1 MENNPYPQTT
11 TATPKTSGLA
21 IASLVCGIF
30 GLLLLPGLLGVIFG
44 IKAINQIDANNGAIK
59 GKGLAIGGLVL
70 SLITTLSAGVILLV
84 TSLMLPALA
93 KVKAKANRIKCA
105 NNLGTIGHAHIHFS
119 VENGG
124 LPWQLPPPAKQQLFG
139 SSRGMDKSV
148 GGIFGL
154 EAMKKE
160 LISPKILHSP
170 CDPGRASA
178 NEELQMHWLSYNTKD
193 GNPMPAEGISY
204 VLCEGAD
211 DQLSDTVLSL
221 TRNLSTDDLTDATW
235 LGADSNSSHPN
246 TMEGLNFSQGQ
257 LARTDGSVEHQSSNV
272 DLGEEGMIVRNHM
285 NSRGGRSPGNP
296 STKIFR

>member
-30 GLLLLPGLLGVIFG
+30 GLLLLPGLLGVILG
-44 IKAINQIDANNGAIK
+44 IIAISRINSSNGAIK

-70 SLITTLSAGVILLV
+70 SLITSLSAGVILLV
-84 TSLMLPALA
+84 ASLMLPALA
-93 KVKAKANRIKCA
+93 KAKANANRMKCL
-105 NNLGTIGHAHIHFS
+105 NNLKQISSAHIYFS
-119 VENGG
+119 AENDGF
-124 LPWQLPPPAKQQLFG
+124 PWQLPPPAKQQLFG

-148 GGIFGL
+148 GGMFGL
-154 EAMKKE
+154 EAMKME
-160 LISPKILHSP
+160 LVTPKILHSP

-178 NEELQMHWLSYNTKD
+178 NEELQMLWQSYNTKD

-211 DQLSDTVLSL
+211 DLLSDTVLSL
-221 TRNLSTDDLTDATW
+221 TRNLSTDNLTDATW
-235 LGADSNSSHPN
+235 LGADSDSSNPN
-246 TMEGLNFSQGQ
+246 TMEGLNANQGQ
-257 LARTDGSVEHQSSNV
+257 LVLTDGSARRSTNF
-272 DLGEEGMIVRNHM
+272 DLGEQGMIVGDHI

-296 STKIFR
+296 STQIFR

>member
-1 MENNPYPQTT
+1 MENNPYPQAT

-30 GLLLLPGLLGVIFG
+30 GLLLLPGLLGVILG
-44 IKAINQIDANNGAIK
+44 IIAISRINSSNGAIK

-70 SLITTLSAGVILLV
+70 SVITTLSAGVILLIA
-84 TSLMLPALA
+84 SLMLPTLA
-93 KVKAKANRIKCA
+93 KAKAKANRLKCA
-105 NNLGTIGHAHIHFS
+105 SNLKQISSAHIYFS
-119 VENGG
+119 AENDGF
-124 LPWQLPPPAKQQLFG
+124 PWQLPPPAKQQLFG
-139 SSRGMDKSV
+139 TSRGMDKSV

-154 EAMKKE
+154 EAMKME
-160 LISPKILHSP
+160 LINPKILHSP

-178 NEELQMHWLSYNTKD
+178 NEELEMLWESYNTKG

-211 DQLSDTVLSL
+211 DLLPNTVLSL

-235 LGADSNSSHPN
+235 LGADSDSIHPN
-246 TMEGLNFSQGQ
+246 TMEGLNANQGQ
-257 LARTDGSVEHQSSNV
+257 LVLTDGSARQSTNF
-272 DLGEEGMIVRNHM
+272 DLREQGMVVADHI

-296 STKIFR
+296 STQIFR

>member
-11 TATPKTSGLA
+11 TATLKTSGLA

-30 GLLLLPGLLGVIFG
+30 GLLLLPGLLGVILG
-44 IKAINQIDANNGAIK
+44 IIAISRINSSNGAIK

-70 SLITTLSAGVILLV
+70 SLITSLSAGVILLV
-84 TSLMLPALA
+84 ASLMLPALA
-93 KVKAKANRIKCA
+93 KAKANANRMKCL
-105 NNLGTIGHAHIHFS
+105 NNLKQISSAHIYFS
-119 VENGG
+119 AENDGF
-124 LPWQLPPPAKQQLFG
+124 PWQLPPPAKQQLFG

-154 EAMKKE
+154 EAMKME
-160 LISPKILHSP
+160 LVTPKILHSP

-178 NEELQMHWLSYNTKD
+178 NEELQMLWQSYNTKD

-211 DQLSDTVLSL
+211 DLLPNTVLSL
-221 TRNLSTDDLTDATW
+221 TRNLSTDNLADATW
-235 LGADSNSSHPN
+235 LGADSDSSHPN
-246 TMEGLNFSQGQ
+246 TMEGLNANQGQ
-257 LARTDGSVEHQSSNV
+257 LVLTDGSARRSTNF
-272 DLGEEGMIVRNHM
+272 DLGEQGMIVSDHI

-296 STKIFR
+296 STQIFR

>member
-1 MENNPYPQTT
+1 MENNPYPQAT

-30 GLLLLPGLLGVIFG
+30 GLLLLPGLLGVILG
-44 IKAINQIDANNGAIK
+44 IIAISRINSSNGAIK

-70 SLITTLSAGVILLV
+70 SVITTLSAGVILLIA
-84 TSLMLPALA
+84 SLMLPTLA
-93 KVKAKANRIKCA
+93 KAKAKANRLKCA
-105 NNLGTIGHAHIHFS
+105 SNLKQISSAHIYFS
-119 VENGG
+119 AENDGF
-124 LPWQLPPPAKQQLFG
+124 PWQLPPPAKQQLFG
-139 SSRGMDKSV
+139 TSRGMDKSV

-154 EAMKKE
+154 EAMKME
-160 LISPKILHSP
+160 LVSPKILHSP

-178 NEELQMHWLSYNTKD
+178 NEELQMLWQSYNTKG

-211 DQLSDTVLSL
+211 DLLPNTVLSL

-235 LGADSNSSHPN
+235 LGADSDSSHPN

-257 LARTDGSVEHQSSNV
+257 LARTDGSTQQSSNF
-272 DLGEEGMIVRNHM
+272 DLGEQGMIVGDHI
-285 NSRGGRSPGNP
+285 NSQGGRSPGNP
-296 STKIFR
+296 STHIFR

>member
-30 GLLLLPGLLGVIFG
+30 GLLLLPGLLGVILG
-44 IKAINQIDANNGAIK
+44 IIAISRINSSNGAIK

-70 SLITTLSAGVILLV
+70 SLITSLSAGVILLV
-84 TSLMLPALA
+84 ASLMLPALA
-93 KVKAKANRIKCA
+93 KAKANANRMKCL
-105 NNLGTIGHAHIHFS
+105 NNLKQISSAHIYFS
-119 VENGG
+119 AENDGF
-124 LPWQLPPPAKQQLFG
+124 PWQLPPPAKQQLFG

-154 EAMKKE
+154 EAMKME
-160 LISPKILHSP
+160 LVTPKILHSP

-178 NEELQMHWLSYNTKD
+178 NEELQMLWQSYNTKD

-211 DQLSDTVLSL
+211 DLLSDTVLSL
-221 TRNLSTDDLTDATW
+221 TRNLSTDNLTDATW
-235 LGADSNSSHPN
+235 LGADNDSSHPN
-246 TMEGLNFSQGQ
+246 TMEGLNANQGQ
-257 LARTDGSVEHQSSNV
+257 LVLTDGSARRSTNF
-272 DLGEEGMIVRNHM
+272 DLGEQGMIVGDHI

-296 STKIFR
+296 STQIFR

>member
-11 TATPKTSGLA
+11 TATLKTSGLA

-30 GLLLLPGLLGVIFG
+30 GLLLLPGLLGVILG
-44 IKAINQIDANNGAIK
+44 IIAISRINSSNGAIK

-70 SLITTLSAGVILLV
+70 SLITSLSAGVILLV
-84 TSLMLPALA
+84 ASLMLPALA
-93 KVKAKANRIKCA
+93 KAKANANRMKCL
-105 NNLGTIGHAHIHFS
+105 NNLKQISSAHIYFS
-119 VENGG
+119 AENDGF
-124 LPWQLPPPAKQQLFG
+124 PWQLPPPAKQQLFG

-154 EAMKKE
+154 EAMKME
-160 LISPKILHSP
+160 LVTPKILHSP

-178 NEELQMHWLSYNTKD
+178 NEELQMLWQSYNTKD

-211 DQLSDTVLSL
+211 DLLPNTVLSL
-221 TRNLSTDDLTDATW
+221 TRNLSTDNLADATW
-235 LGADSNSSHPN
+235 LGADSDSSHPN
-246 TMEGLNFSQGQ
+246 TMEGLNANQGQ
-257 LARTDGSVEHQSSNV
+257 LVLTDGSARRSTNS
-272 DLGEEGMIVRNHM
+272 DLGEQGMIVDDHI

-296 STKIFR
+296 STQIFR

>member
-1 MENNPYPQTT
+1 MENNPYPQAT

-30 GLLLLPGLLGVIFG
+30 GLLLLPGLLGVILG
-44 IKAINQIDANNGAIK
+44 IIAISRINSSNGAIK

-70 SLITTLSAGVILLV
+70 SVITTLSAGVILLIA
-84 TSLMLPALA
+84 SLMLPTLA
-93 KVKAKANRIKCA
+93 KAKAKANRLKCA
-105 NNLGTIGHAHIHFS
+105 SNLKQISSAHIYFS
-119 VENGG
+119 AENDGF
-124 LPWQLPPPAKQQLFG
+124 PWQLPPPAKQQLFG
-139 SSRGMDKSV
+139 TSLGMDKSV

-154 EAMKKE
+154 EAMKME

-178 NEELQMHWLSYNTKD
+178 NEELQMLWQSYNTKD

-211 DQLSDTVLSL
+211 DLLPNTVLSL
-221 TRNLSTDDLTDATW
+221 TRNLSTDNLADATW
-235 LGADSNSSHPN
+235 LGADSDSSHPN
-246 TMEGLNFSQGQ
+246 TMEGLNANQGQ
-257 LARTDGSVEHQSSNV
+257 LVLADGSARQSTNF
-272 DLGEEGMIVRNHM
+272 DLGEQGMVVGDHI

-296 STKIFR
+296 STQIFR

>member
-30 GLLLLPGLLGVIFG
+30 GLLLLPGLLGVILG
-44 IKAINQIDANNGAIK
+44 IIAISRINSSNGAIK

-70 SLITTLSAGVILLV
+70 SVITTLSAGVILLIA
-84 TSLMLPALA
+84 SLMLPTLA
-93 KVKAKANRIKCA
+93 KAKAKANRLKCA
-105 NNLGTIGHAHIHFS
+105 SNLKQISSAHIYFS
-119 VENGG
+119 AENDGF
-124 LPWQLPPPAKQQLFG
+124 PWQLPPPAKQQLFG
-139 SSRGMDKSV
+139 TSRGMDKSV

-154 EAMKKE
+154 EAMKME

-178 NEELQMHWLSYNTKD
+178 NEELQMLWQSYNTKD
-193 GNPMPAEGISY
+193 GNPIPVEGISY

-211 DQLSDTVLSL
+211 DLLPNTVLSL

-235 LGADSNSSHPN
+235 LGADSDSSHPN

-257 LARTDGSVEHQSSNV
+257 LARTDGSVDQSSNI
-272 DLGEEGMIVRNHM
+272 DLGEQGMIVRNHI
-285 NSRGGRSPGNP
+285 NSQGGRSPGNP
-296 STKIFR
+296 STQIFR

>member
-30 GLLLLPGLLGVIFG
+30 GLLLLPGLLGVILG
-44 IKAINQIDANNGAIK
+44 IIAISRINSSNGAIK

-70 SLITTLSAGVILLV
+70 SLITSLSAGVILLV
-84 TSLMLPALA
+84 ASLMLPALA
-93 KVKAKANRIKCA
+93 KAKANANRMKCL
-105 NNLGTIGHAHIHFS
+105 NNLKQISSAHIYFS
-119 VENGG
+119 AENDGF
-124 LPWQLPPPAKQQLFG
+124 PWQLPPPAKQQLFG

-154 EAMKKE
+154 EAMKME
-160 LISPKILHSP
+160 LVTPKILHSP

-178 NEELQMHWLSYNTKD
+178 NEELQMLWQSYNTKD

-211 DQLSDTVLSL
+211 DLLSDTVLSL
-221 TRNLSTDDLTDATW
+221 TRNLSTDNLTDATW
-235 LGADSNSSHPN
+235 LGADSDSSNPN
-246 TMEGLNFSQGQ
+246 TMEGLNANQGQ
-257 LARTDGSVEHQSSNV
+257 LVLTDGSARRSTNF
-272 DLGEEGMIVRNHM
+272 DLGEQGMIVGDHI

-296 STKIFR
+296 STQIFR

>member
-30 GLLLLPGLLGVIFG
+30 GLLLLPGLLGVILG
-44 IKAINQIDANNGAIK
+44 IIAISRINSSNGAIK

-70 SLITTLSAGVILLV
+70 SVITTLSAGVILLIA
-84 TSLMLPALA
+84 SLMLPALA
-93 KVKAKANRIKCA
+93 KAKAKANRLKCA
-105 NNLGTIGHAHIHFS
+105 SNLKQISSAHIYFS
-119 VENGG
+119 AENDGF
-124 LPWQLPPPAKQQLFG
+124 PWQLPPPAKQQLFG
-139 SSRGMDKSV
+139 TSLGMDKSV

-154 EAMKKE
+154 EAMKME

-178 NEELQMHWLSYNTKD
+178 NEELQMLWQSYNTRD

-211 DQLSDTVLSL
+211 DLLPNTVLSL

-235 LGADSNSSHPN
+235 LGADSDSSHPN
-246 TMEGLNFSQGQ
+246 TMEGLNSSQGQ
-257 LARTDGSVEHQSSNV
+257 LARTDGSVQQSSNF
-272 DLGEEGMIVRNHM
+272 DLGEQGMIVRNHI
-285 NSRGGRSPGNP
+285 NSQGGRSPGNP
-296 STKIFR
+296 STQIFR

>member
-1 MENNPYPQTT
+1 MENNPYPQIT

-30 GLLLLPGLLGVIFG
+30 GLLLLPGLLGVILG
-44 IKAINQIDANNGAIK
+44 IIAISRINSSNGAIK

-70 SLITTLSAGVILLV
+70 SVITTLSAGVILLIA
-84 TSLMLPALA
+84 SLMLPTLA
-93 KVKAKANRIKCA
+93 KAKAKANRLKCA
-105 NNLGTIGHAHIHFS
+105 SNLKQISSAHIYFS
-119 VENGG
+119 AENDGF
-124 LPWQLPPPAKQQLFG
+124 PWQLPPPAKQQLFG
-139 SSRGMDKSV
+139 TSLGMDKSV

-154 EAMKKE
+154 EAMKME

-178 NEELQMHWLSYNTKD
+178 NEELQMRWPSYNTRD

-211 DQLSDTVLSL
+211 DLLPNTVLSL
-221 TRNLSTDDLTDATW
+221 TRNLSTDNLADATW
-235 LGADSNSSHPN
+235 LGADSDSSHPN
-246 TMEGLNFSQGQ
+246 TMEGLNANQGQ
-257 LARTDGSVEHQSSNV
+257 LVLADGSARQSTNF
-272 DLGEEGMIVRNHM
+272 DLGEQGMVVGDHI

-296 STKIFR
+296 STRIFR